1 MSDEYHRNDFG
12 NGSGTKADDFKD
24 EKNNFLAGSGDTAGA
39 GFFDSAFALKKAVDS
54 GDQLSIGL
62 ASAGMAIEIL
72 GMVVDPI
79 GSLLTAGIGWLIEH
93 IVIFRWPLDFL
104 LGDPK
109 GIEAAKEAIYKEGKE
124 VKQWAADHKTATEAL
139 TEKWKGEA
147 ADTFISDMQGVSAQ
161 IDALSDYLN
170 LAGKQMGIAGAII
183 GAVRGIV
190 RDIIAMTLAGILKAA
205 IVAVALAPVTFG
217 GSIIAAITSIMT
229 TVGVAIA
236 KIAKQIA
243 DCAKKLGEMIKI
255 LVKTRGAADDVV
267 KLTLGGGKIKLPKP
281 PPKGGHPM
289 PPGKQPIE
297 GPPGKPPADGTPDGK
312 PPKPDGK
319 PEKLSDMPLRIVRE
333 KLTKELDKLPVD
345 QLSKKDY
352 DALMAKF
359 DYWNSFP
366 IGDLHKKFPK
376 VADALEKTVKVLSDP
391 TYGASGMAG
400 KIIVELTKGIP
411 PAANEKPPEGDE

>member
-1 MSDEYHRNDFG
+1 VSDEYHRNDFG

-24 EKNNFLAGSGDTAGA
+24 ENRSFLAGSGDTAGA
-39 GFFDSAFALKKAVDS
+39 GFFDSAFSLKKAVDD
-54 GDQLSIGL
+54 GDSLSIGL
-62 ASAGMAIEIL
+62 ASAGMAIEVL

-109 GIEAAKEAIYKEGKE
+109 GIEAAKTAIYKEGAE
-124 VKQWAADHKTATEAL
+124 VREWAKDHAAAT
-139 TEKWKGEA
+139 TKFMEKWDGEA
-147 ADTFISDMQGVSAQ
+147 ADTFRADMEGVAAQ
-161 IDALSDYLN
+161 IEALAGYIEF
-170 LAGKQMGIAGAII
+170 AGKQMGIAGAVI

-243 DCAKKLGEMIKI
+243 DVAKKLAEMIKI
-255 LVKTRGAADDVV
+255 LAKTRGSADEVV
-267 KLTLGGGKIKLPKP
+267 KLTLGGGKITLPKP
-281 PPKGGHPM
+281 KPAGGTPM
-289 PPGKQPIE
+289 PGGKKPIE
-297 GPPGKPPADGTPDGK
+297 GPPPKPGDTTPEATPKPPR
-312 PPKPDGK
+312 
-319 PEKLSDMPLRIVRE
+319 EKLSDMPLRIVRE
-333 KLTKELDKLPVD
+333 KLAKELEGVD
-345 QLSKKDY
+345 GAADILKR
-352 DALMAKF
+352 F

-366 IGDLHKKFPK
+366 IGDLHKRFPK
-376 VADALEKTVKVLSDP
+376 VADAIEKTTKILSDP

-400 KIIVELTKGIP
+400 KTIVELTKAIP
-411 PAANEKPPEGDE
+411 PAANEKPPEDKEEK

>member
-1 MSDEYHRNDFG
+1 MSDEYHRNDFA
-12 NGSGTKADDFKD
+12 NGSGIKADDFKD
-24 EKNNFLAGSGDTAGA
+24 ENRSFLAGSGDTAGA
-39 GFFDSAFALKKAVDS
+39 GFFDSAFSLKKAVDD
-54 GDQLSIGL
+54 GDSLSIGL

-109 GIEAAKEAIYKEGKE
+109 GIEAAKTAIYNEGKA
-124 VKQWAADHKTATEAL
+124 VKEWSEDHAAATKKFM
-139 TEKWKGEA
+139 EKWDGEA
-147 ADTFISDMQGVSAQ
+147 ADKFRADMEGVAAQ
-161 IDALSDYLN
+161 IDALAEYIN
-170 LAGKQMGIAGAII
+170 FAGKQMGIAGAMI

-243 DCAKKLGEMIKI
+243 DTAKKLAEMIKI
-255 LVKTRGAADDVV
+255 LAKTRGAADDVV
-267 KLTLGGGKIKLPKP
+267 KLTLGGGKVTLPKP
-281 PPKGGHPM
+281 KPSGGTPM
-289 PPGKQPIE
+289 PGGKKPIE
-297 GPPGKPPADGTPDGK
+297 GPPPKPGDTTPDAK
-312 PPKPDGK
+312 PDAPKPK
-319 PEKLSDMPLRIVRE
+319 PEKLGDMPLRVVRE
-333 KLTKELDKLPVD
+333 KLTKVLEGRPEAADILKR
-345 QLSKKDY
+345 
-352 DALMAKF
+352 F

-366 IGDLHKKFPK
+366 IGDLHKRFPK
-376 VADALEKTVKVLSDP
+376 VADAIEKTTKILSDP
-391 TYGASGMAG
+391 TYGASGLAG
-400 KIIVELTKGIP
+400 KTIVEMTKAIP
-411 PAANEKPPEGDE
+411 PAANEKPPSDEEK

>member
-1 MSDEYHRNDFG
+1 MSDEYHRGDFG
-12 NGSGTKADDFKD
+12 NNTGTKASDFKD
-24 EKNNFLAGSGDTAGA
+24 EKNNFLAGSGDTTGA
-39 GFFDSAFALKKAVDS
+39 GFFDSAFSLKKAVDE
-54 GDQLSIGL
+54 GDSLSIGL

-72 GMVVDPI
+72 GMVADPI

-109 GIEAAKEAIYKEGKE
+109 GIEAAKTAIYKEAAEVREWSKE
-124 VKQWAADHKTATEAL
+124 HGAATTKFM
-139 TEKWKGEA
+139 EKWDGEA
-147 ADTFISDMQGVSAQ
+147 ADTFRADMEGVAAQ
-161 IDALSDYLN
+161 IDALAGYIEF
-170 LAGKQMGIAGAII
+170 AGKQMGIAGAVI

-243 DCAKKLGEMIKI
+243 DVAKKLAEMLKI
-255 LVKTRGAADDVV
+255 LAKTRGAADDVV

-281 PPKGGHPM
+281 KPAGGTPM
-289 PPGKQPIE
+289 PGGKKPIE
-297 GPPGKPPADGTPDGK
+297 GPPPKPGDSTPDAT
-312 PPKPDGK
+312 PDAPKPK
-319 PEKLSDMPLRIVRE
+319 PEKLGDIPLRIVRE
-333 KLTKELDKLPVD
+333 KLAKELEGVD
-345 QLSKKDY
+345 GAADILKR
-352 DALMAKF
+352 F

-366 IGDLHKKFPK
+366 VGDLKTRFPK
-376 VADALEKTVKVLSDP
+376 AADALDKLEKGLKILSDP

-400 KIIVELTKGIP
+400 KTVVELTKAIP
-411 PAANEKPPEGDE
+411 PAANEKPPEDKEEK

>member
-24 EKNNFLAGSGDTAGA
+24 ENRSFLAGSGDTAGA
-39 GFFDSAFALKKAVDS
+39 GFFDSAFSLKKAVDD
-54 GDQLSIGL
+54 GDSLSIGL

-109 GIEAAKEAIYKEGKE
+109 GIEAAKTAIYNEGKA
-124 VKQWAADHKTATEAL
+124 VKEWSEDHAAATKKFM
-139 TEKWKGEA
+139 EKWDGEA
-147 ADTFISDMQGVSAQ
+147 ADKFRADMEGVAAQ
-161 IDALSDYLN
+161 IDALADYIN
-170 LAGKQMGIAGAII
+170 FAGKQMGIAGAVI

-243 DCAKKLGEMIKI
+243 DTAKKLAEMIKI
-255 LVKTRGAADDVV
+255 LAKTRGAADDVV
-267 KLTLGGGKIKLPKP
+267 KLTLGGGKIPLPKP
-281 PPKGGHPM
+281 KPGGGRPM
-289 PPGKQPIE
+289 PGGKKPIE
-297 GPPGKPPADGTPDGK
+297 GPPPKPGDTTPEATPKPPR
-312 PPKPDGK
+312 
-319 PEKLSDMPLRIVRE
+319 EKLSDMPLRVVRE
-333 KLTKELDKLPVD
+333 KLTKVLEGRPEAADILKR
-345 QLSKKDY
+345 
-352 DALMAKF
+352 F

-366 IGDLHKKFPK
+366 IGDLHKRFPK
-376 VADALEKTVKVLSDP
+376 VADAIEKTTKILSDP

-400 KIIVELTKGIP
+400 KTIVELTKAIP
-411 PAANEKPPEGDE
+411 PAANEKPPEDEEK

>member
-1 MSDEYHRNDFG
+1 MSDEYHRGDFG
-12 NGSGTKADDFKD
+12 NGSGTKAEDFKD

-54 GDQLSIGL
+54 GDQLSVGL

-109 GIEAAKEAIYKEGKE
+109 GIEAAKTAIYNEGKA
-124 VKQWAADHKTATEAL
+124 VKEWSDDHAAATKRFM
-139 TEKWKGEA
+139 EKWDGEA
-147 ADTFISDMQGVSAQ
+147 ADRFRSDMEGVTAQ
-161 IDALSDYLN
+161 IDTLSEYLN
-170 LAGKQMGIAGAII
+170 LAGKQMGIAGAVI

-236 KIAKQIA
+236 KIAKAIA
-243 DCAKKLGEMIKI
+243 DCAKRLGEMIKI
-255 LVKTRGAADDVV
+255 LAKTRGAADDVV
-267 KLTLGGGKIKLPKP
+267 KLTLGGGKVKLPQPKP
-281 PPKGGHPM
+281 KPHPGAHPM
-289 PPGKQPIE
+289 PGGKKPIE
-297 GPPGKPPADGTPDGK
+297 GPPGKPADGTPDGGK
-312 PPKPDGK
+312 PEVPPAGK
-319 PEKLSDMPLRIVRE
+319 PEKLSDMPLRVVRE
-333 KLTKELDKLPVD
+333 KLTKSLEK
-345 QLSKKDY
+345 LSKEDREAVLK
-352 DALMAKF
+352 KF
-359 DYWNSFP
+359 DYWNAFP
-366 IGDLHKKFPK
+366 IGDLHRKYPK

-400 KIIVELTKGIP
+400 KTIVELTKNIP
-411 PAANEKPPEGDE
+411 PAANEKPPEGEE

>member
-1 MSDEYHRNDFG
+1 MSDEYHRGDFG
-12 NGSGTKADDFKD
+12 NNTGTKASDFKD
-24 EKNNFLAGSGDTAGA
+24 EKNNFLAGSGDTTGA
-39 GFFDSAFALKKAVDS
+39 GFFDSAFSLKKAVDE
-54 GDQLSIGL
+54 GDSLSIGL

-72 GMVVDPI
+72 GMVADPI

-109 GIEAAKEAIYKEGKE
+109 GIEAAKTAIYKEAAEVREWSKE
-124 VKQWAADHKTATEAL
+124 HGAATTKFM
-139 TEKWKGEA
+139 EKWDGEA
-147 ADTFISDMQGVSAQ
+147 ADTFRADMEGVAAQ
-161 IDALSDYLN
+161 IDALAGYIEF
-170 LAGKQMGIAGAII
+170 AGKQMGIAGAVI

-243 DCAKKLGEMIKI
+243 DVAKKLAEMLKI
-255 LVKTRGAADDVV
+255 LAKTRGAADDVV

-281 PPKGGHPM
+281 KPAGGTPM
-289 PPGKQPIE
+289 PGGKKPIE
-297 GPPGKPPADGTPDGK
+297 GPPPKPGDSTPDAT
-312 PPKPDGK
+312 PDAPKPK
-319 PEKLSDMPLRIVRE
+319 PEKLGDIPLRIVRE
-333 KLTKELDKLPVD
+333 KLAKELEGVD
-345 QLSKKDY
+345 GAADILKR
-352 DALMAKF
+352 F

-366 IGDLHKKFPK
+366 VGDLKTRFPK
-376 VADALEKTVKVLSDP
+376 AADALDKLEKGLKILSDP

-400 KIIVELTKGIP
+400 KTVVELTKAIP
-411 PAANEKPPEGDE
+411 PAANEKPPEDKEEQ

>member
-12 NGSGTKADDFKD
+12 NATGTKADDFKD
-24 EKNNFLAGSGDTAGA
+24 ENRSFLAGSGDTAGA
-39 GFFDSAFALKKAVDS
+39 GFFDSAFSLKKAVDD
-54 GDQLSIGL
+54 GDSLSIGL

-109 GIEAAKEAIYKEGKE
+109 GIEEAKTAIYKEGAE
-124 VKQWAADHKTATEAL
+124 VREWANDHAAATKKFM
-139 TEKWKGEA
+139 EKWEGEA
-147 ADTFISDMQGVSAQ
+147 ADAFRADMEGVAAQ
-161 IDALSDYLN
+161 IEALAGYIEF
-170 LAGKQMGIAGAII
+170 AGKQMGIAGAVI

-217 GSIIAAITSIMT
+217 GSIIAAIGSIMT
-229 TVGVAIA
+229 TVAVAIA

-243 DCAKKLGEMIKI
+243 DVAKKLAEMIKI
-255 LVKTRGAADDVV
+255 LAKTRGAADEVV
-267 KLTLGGGKIKLPKP
+267 KLTLNGGKITLPKP
-281 PPKGGHPM
+281 KPGGGTPM
-289 PPGKQPIE
+289 PGGKKPIE
-297 GPPGKPPADGTPDGK
+297 GPPPKPGDTTPDT
-312 PPKPDGK
+312 PPKP
-319 PEKLSDMPLRIVRE
+319 PREKLSDMPLRIVRE
-333 KLTKELDKLPVD
+333 KLAKELEGVD
-345 QLSKKDY
+345 GAADILKR
-352 DALMAKF
+352 F

-366 IGDLHKKFPK
+366 IGDLHKRFPK
-376 VADALEKTVKVLSDP
+376 VADAIEKTTKILSDP

-400 KIIVELTKGIP
+400 KTIVELTKAIP
-411 PAANEKPPEGDE
+411 PAANEKPPEDKEEQ

>member
-1 MSDEYHRNDFG
+1 MSDEYHRGDFG
-12 NGSGTKADDFKD
+12 NNTGTKASDFKD
-24 EKNNFLAGSGDTAGA
+24 EKNNFLAGSGDTTGA
-39 GFFDSAFALKKAVDS
+39 GFFDSAFSLKKAVDE
-54 GDQLSIGL
+54 GDSLSIGL

-72 GMVVDPI
+72 GMVADPI

-109 GIEAAKEAIYKEGKE
+109 GIEAAKTAIYKEAAEVREWSKE
-124 VKQWAADHKTATEAL
+124 HGAATTKFM
-139 TEKWKGEA
+139 EKWDGEA
-147 ADTFISDMQGVSAQ
+147 ADTFRADMEGVAAQ
-161 IDALSDYLN
+161 IDALAGYIEF
-170 LAGKQMGIAGAII
+170 AGKQMGIAGAVI

-243 DCAKKLGEMIKI
+243 DVAKKLAEMLKI
-255 LVKTRGAADDVV
+255 LAKTRGAADDVV

-281 PPKGGHPM
+281 KPAGGTPM
-289 PPGKQPIE
+289 PGGKKPIE
-297 GPPGKPPADGTPDGK
+297 GPPPKPGDNTPDAT
-312 PPKPDGK
+312 PDAPKPK
-319 PEKLSDMPLRIVRE
+319 PEKLGDIPPRVVRE
-333 KLTKELDKLPVD
+333 KLAKELEGHPDA
-345 QLSKKDY
+345 KKILERY
-352 DALMAKF
+352 

-366 IGDLHKKFPK
+366 IGDLKTRFPK
-376 VADALEKTVKVLSDP
+376 AADALDKLEKGLKILSDP

-400 KIIVELTKGIP
+400 KTVVELTKAIP
-411 PAANEKPPEGDE
+411 PAANEKPPEDKEEK

>member
-1 MSDEYHRNDFG
+1 MSDEYHRGDFG
-12 NGSGTKADDFKD
+12 NNTGTKASDFKD
-24 EKNNFLAGSGDTAGA
+24 EKNNFLAGSGDTTGA
-39 GFFDSAFALKKAVDS
+39 GFFDSAFSLKKAVDE
-54 GDQLSIGL
+54 GDSLSIGL

-72 GMVVDPI
+72 GMVADPI

-109 GIEAAKEAIYKEGKE
+109 GIEAAKTAIYKEAAEVREWSKE
-124 VKQWAADHKTATEAL
+124 HGAATTKFM
-139 TEKWKGEA
+139 EKWDGEA
-147 ADTFISDMQGVSAQ
+147 ADTFRADMEGVAAQ
-161 IDALSDYLN
+161 IDALAGYIEF
-170 LAGKQMGIAGAII
+170 AGKQMGIAGAVI

-243 DCAKKLGEMIKI
+243 DVAKKLAEMLKI
-255 LVKTRGAADDVV
+255 LAKTRGAADDVV

-281 PPKGGHPM
+281 KPAGGTPM
-289 PPGKQPIE
+289 PGGKKPIE
-297 GPPGKPPADGTPDGK
+297 GPPPKPGDTTPDA
-312 PPKPDGK
+312 PKPDAPKPK
-319 PEKLSDMPLRIVRE
+319 PEKLGDIPLRIVRE
-333 KLTKELDKLPVD
+333 KLAKELEGVD
-345 QLSKKDY
+345 GAADILKR
-352 DALMAKF
+352 F

-366 IGDLHKKFPK
+366 VGDLKTRFPK
-376 VADALEKTVKVLSDP
+376 AADALDKLEKGLKILSDP

-400 KIIVELTKGIP
+400 KTVVELTKAIP
-411 PAANEKPPEGDE
+411 PAANEKPPEDKEEQ

>member
-1 MSDEYHRNDFG
+1 MSDEYHRGDFG
-12 NGSGTKADDFKD
+12 NNTGTKASDFKD

-39 GFFDSAFALKKAVDS
+39 GFFDSAFSLKKAVDE
-54 GDQLSIGL
+54 GDSLSIGL

-109 GIEAAKEAIYKEGKE
+109 GIEAAKTAIYKEGAE
-124 VKQWAADHKTATEAL
+124 VREWAKDHAAATGKFM
-139 TEKWKGEA
+139 EKWDGEA
-147 ADTFISDMQGVSAQ
+147 ADTFRADMEGVTAQ
-161 IDALSDYLN
+161 IEALAGYIEF
-170 LAGKQMGIAGAII
+170 AGKQMGIAGAVI

-217 GSIIAAITSIMT
+217 GSIIAAIASIMT
-229 TVGVAIA
+229 TVAVAIA
-236 KIAKQIA
+236 KIAKKIA
-243 DCAKKLGEMIKI
+243 DIAKTLAEMIKI
-255 LVKTRGAADDVV
+255 LAKTRGAADDVV

-281 PPKGGHPM
+281 KPGGGTPM
-289 PPGKQPIE
+289 PGGKKPIE
-297 GPPGKPPADGTPDGK
+297 GPPPKPGDTTPDATPKPPR
-312 PPKPDGK
+312 
-319 PEKLSDMPLRIVRE
+319 EKLSDMPLRIVRE
-333 KLTKELDKLPVD
+333 KLAKELEGVD
-345 QLSKKDY
+345 GAADILKR
-352 DALMAKF
+352 F

-366 IGDLHKKFPK
+366 IGDLHKRFPK
-376 VADALEKTVKVLSDP
+376 VADAIEKTTKILSDP

-400 KIIVELTKGIP
+400 KTIVELTKAIP
-411 PAANEKPPEGDE
+411 PAANEKRPEDKEEK

>member
-1 MSDEYHRNDFG
+1 MSDEYHRGDFG
-12 NGSGTKADDFKD
+12 NNTGTKASDFKD
-24 EKNNFLAGSGDTAGA
+24 EKNNFLAGSGDTTGA
-39 GFFDSAFALKKAVDS
+39 GFFDSAFSLKKAVDE
-54 GDQLSIGL
+54 GDSLSIGL

-72 GMVVDPI
+72 GMVADPI

-109 GIEAAKEAIYKEGKE
+109 GIEAAKTAIYKEAAEVREWSKE
-124 VKQWAADHKTATEAL
+124 HGAATTKFM
-139 TEKWKGEA
+139 EKWDGEA
-147 ADTFISDMQGVSAQ
+147 ADTFRADMEGVAAQ
-161 IDALSDYLN
+161 IDALAGYIEF
-170 LAGKQMGIAGAII
+170 AGKQMGIAGAVI

-243 DCAKKLGEMIKI
+243 DVAKKLAEMLKI
-255 LVKTRGAADDVV
+255 LAKTRGAADDVV

-281 PPKGGHPM
+281 KPAGGTPM
-289 PPGKQPIE
+289 PGGKKPIE
-297 GPPGKPPADGTPDGK
+297 GPPPKPGDSTPDA
-312 PPKPDGK
+312 PKPDAPKPK
-319 PEKLSDMPLRIVRE
+319 PEKLGDIPLRIVRE
-333 KLTKELDKLPVD
+333 KLAKELEGVD
-345 QLSKKDY
+345 GAADILKR
-352 DALMAKF
+352 F

-366 IGDLHKKFPK
+366 VGDLKTRFPK
-376 VADALEKTVKVLSDP
+376 AADALDKLEKGLKILSDP

-400 KIIVELTKGIP
+400 KTVVELTKAIP
-411 PAANEKPPEGDE
+411 PAANEKPPEDKEEQ

>member
-24 EKNNFLAGSGDTAGA
+24 ENRSFLAGSGDTAGA
-39 GFFDSAFALKKAVDS
+39 GFFDSAFSLKKAVDD
-54 GDQLSIGL
+54 GDSLSIGL
-62 ASAGMAIEIL
+62 ASAGMAIEVL

-109 GIEAAKEAIYKEGKE
+109 GIEAAKTAIYKEGAE
-124 VKQWAADHKTATEAL
+124 VREWAKDHAAAT
-139 TEKWKGEA
+139 TKFMEKWDGEA
-147 ADTFISDMQGVSAQ
+147 ADTFRADMEGVAAQ
-161 IDALSDYLN
+161 IEALAGYIEF
-170 LAGKQMGIAGAII
+170 AGKQMGIAGAVI

-243 DCAKKLGEMIKI
+243 DVAKKLAEMIKI
-255 LVKTRGAADDVV
+255 LAKTRGSADEVV
-267 KLTLGGGKIKLPKP
+267 KLTLGGGKITLPKP
-281 PPKGGHPM
+281 KPAGGTPM
-289 PPGKQPIE
+289 PGGKKPIE
-297 GPPGKPPADGTPDGK
+297 GPPPKPGDTTPEATPKPPR
-312 PPKPDGK
+312 
-319 PEKLSDMPLRIVRE
+319 EKLSDMPLRIVRE
-333 KLTKELDKLPVD
+333 KLAKELEGVD
-345 QLSKKDY
+345 GAADILKR
-352 DALMAKF
+352 F

-366 IGDLHKKFPK
+366 IGDLHKRFPK
-376 VADALEKTVKVLSDP
+376 VADAIEKTTKILSDP

-400 KIIVELTKGIP
+400 KTIVELTKAIP
-411 PAANEKPPEGDE
+411 PAANEKPPEDKEEK

>member
-24 EKNNFLAGSGDTAGA
+24 ENRSFLAGSGDTAGA
-39 GFFDSAFALKKAVDS
+39 GFFDSAFSLKKAVDD
-54 GDQLSIGL
+54 GDSLSIGL

-109 GIEAAKEAIYKEGKE
+109 GIEAAKTAIYKEGAE
-124 VKQWAADHKTATEAL
+124 VREWAKDHDAATKKFM
-139 TEKWKGEA
+139 EKWEGEA
-147 ADTFISDMQGVSAQ
+147 ADTFRADMEGVAAQ
-161 IDALSDYLN
+161 IEALAGYIEF
-170 LAGKQMGIAGAII
+170 AGKQMGIAGAVI

-243 DCAKKLGEMIKI
+243 DTAKKLAEMIKI
-255 LVKTRGAADDVV
+255 LAKTRGAADDVV

-281 PPKGGHPM
+281 KPAGGTPM
-289 PPGKQPIE
+289 PGGKKPIE
-297 GPPGKPPADGTPDGK
+297 GPPPKPGDTTPEATPKPPR
-312 PPKPDGK
+312 
-319 PEKLSDMPLRIVRE
+319 EKLSDMPLRIVRE
-333 KLTKELDKLPVD
+333 KLAKELEGVD
-345 QLSKKDY
+345 GAADILKR
-352 DALMAKF
+352 F

-366 IGDLHKKFPK
+366 IGDLHKRFPK
-376 VADALEKTVKVLSDP
+376 VADAIEKTTKILSDP

-400 KIIVELTKGIP
+400 KTIVELTKAIP
-411 PAANEKPPEGDE
+411 PAANEKPPEDKEEK